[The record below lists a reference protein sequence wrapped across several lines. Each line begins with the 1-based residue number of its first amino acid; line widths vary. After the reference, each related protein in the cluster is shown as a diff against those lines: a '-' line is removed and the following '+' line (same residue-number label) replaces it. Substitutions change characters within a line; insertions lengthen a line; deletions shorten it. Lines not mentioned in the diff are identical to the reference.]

1 MAKRISK
8 EEPKKKVAKK
18 AKKTEIE
25 PKLEAKP
32 QEIPGG
38 KNDRAKYLDAAFD
51 LIAGKLGVGETWVKN
66 VEALGLDPQKVLEA
80 RMDILMGRI

>member
-1 MAKRISK
+1 MAKRAVK
-8 EEPKKKVAKK
+8 EPKKKIVK
-18 AKKTEIE
+18 EVEE
-25 PKLEAKP
+25 PVFETVPEEKI

-38 KNDRAKYLDAAFD
+38 KNDRDKYLDAAFQ
-51 LIAGKLGVGETWVKN
+51 LIAGKLGAGETWVKN